1 VFRLWQPTSLEFRS
15 FAMLNRLLG
24 RASSFRNKCVV
35 ITGATAGVGRA
46 VAERFAKEGAWLGLI
61 ARDAQALEE
70 TKRELIEMGAPVVT
84 FAADVSDAGAV
95 FEAARRVE
103 RELGPIDVWVNAAMV
118 TVFSPISKMTPD
130 EFRRVTEVTYL
141 GFVHGTL
148 AALEHMRPRNRGNI
162 VQIGSALAYRG
173 IPLQSAYCAAKFAI
187 RGFTESLRT
196 ELEHENS
203 NIRVSM
209 VQLPGINTPQFDWA
223 RAHIEHHPR
232 PVAPV
237 FDPSVPA
244 EAVLKAAREGGDE
257 YWLGRTV
264 ATLILGNMWFPEWI
278 ARYLANTAVSGQQTK
293 ERISPDRP
301 DNLFEPVHAYHR
313 TRGSFGKDAQSWAP
327 ALPAQTTRLA
337 VLAAG
342 TVATIGIGYLLGRA
356 AAPRRR
362 VLPRRSERALP
373 KRAA

>member
-1 VFRLWQPTSLEFRS
+1 
-15 FAMLNRLLG
+15 MLNRLLG
-24 RASSFRNKCVV
+24 RSSFRNKCVV
-35 ITGATAGVGRA
+35 ITGSTAGVGRA
-46 VAERFAKEGAWLGLI
+46 VAERFAREGAWLGLI
-61 ARDAQALEE
+61 ARDEQALEE
-70 TKRELIEMGAPVVT
+70 TKRELIKMGAPVVT
-84 FAADVSDAGAV
+84 FAADVAKPDAV

-103 RELGPIDVWVNAAMV
+103 SELGPIDVWVNAAMV
-118 TVFSPISKMTPD
+118 TVFSPISKMTPE

-196 ELEHENS
+196 ELEHEKS

-223 RAHIEHHPR
+223 RAHIERHPR

-264 ATLILGNMWFPEWI
+264 ASLILGNMWFPEGI
-278 ARYLANTAVSGQQTK
+278 ARYLANTGFKGQQTN
-293 ERISPDRP
+293 EHISPERP
-301 DNLFEPVHAYHR
+301 DNLFEPVHEYHR
-313 TRGSFGKDAQSWAP
+313 MRGSFGKHAQRWAP
-327 ALPAQTTRLA
+327 AFPAQTTRLA

-342 TVATIGIGYLLGRA
+342 TAATIGLGYLLGRVT
-356 AAPRRR
+356 APRPR
-362 VLPRRSERALP
+362 VLPRHSSRALP
-373 KRAA
+373 TRAA

>member
-1 VFRLWQPTSLEFRS
+1 
-15 FAMLNRLLG
+15 MLNRLIG
-24 RASSFRNKCVV
+24 RSSFRNKCVV

-46 VAERFAKEGAWLGLI
+46 VAERFAKDGAWLGLI

-70 TKRELIEMGAPVVT
+70 TKRELIQMGAPVVT
-84 FAADVSDAGAV
+84 FAADVSNADAV
-95 FEAARRVE
+95 FEAARRIE
-103 RELGPIDVWVNAAMV
+103 SELGPIDVWVNSAMV
-118 TVFSPISKMTPD
+118 TVFSPISKMTPE

-148 AALEHMRPRNRGNI
+148 AALEHMRSRNRGNI

-196 ELEHENS
+196 ELEHEKS
-203 NIRVSM
+203 NICVSM

-223 RAHIEHHPR
+223 RAHIERHPR

-278 ARYLANTAVSGQQTK
+278 GRYLANTAFKGQQTK
-293 ERISPDRP
+293 ERISPERP
-301 DNLFEPVHAYHR
+301 DNLFEPVHEYHR
-313 TRGSFGKDAQSWAP
+313 TRGSFGKHAQGWAP

-342 TVATIGIGYLLGRA
+342 TVATIGLGYLLGRVTM
-356 AAPRRR
+356 PRGR
-362 VLPRRSERALP
+362 VLPRRSQRALP
-373 KRAA
+373 KWAA